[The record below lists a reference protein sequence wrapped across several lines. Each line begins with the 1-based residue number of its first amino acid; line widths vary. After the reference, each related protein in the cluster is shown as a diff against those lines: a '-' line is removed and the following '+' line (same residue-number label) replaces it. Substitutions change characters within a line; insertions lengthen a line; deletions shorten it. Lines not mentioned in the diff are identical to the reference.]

1 MFKEEVNKQFAKLEK
16 NNTHG
21 PLCLGYVLFMFSSY
35 VSLINIFLKKFTT
48 YVGMDGVDG
57 VDDVDDVKPKLMLY
71 DSLRGKKGKSPSIP
85 SMSSS
90 KKPTCPT

>member
-35 VSLINIFLKKFTT
+35 VSLINFFFIFFNL
-48 YVGMDGVDG
+48 
-57 VDDVDDVKPKLMLY
+57 
-71 DSLRGKKGKSPSIP
+71 LR
-85 SMSSS
+85 M
-90 KKPTCPT
+90 

>member
-35 VSLINIFLKKFTT
+35 VSLINFFLFFLIYYVCRYGRGGRRGRRGRRKTQT
-48 YVGMDGVDG
+48 YA
-57 VDDVDDVKPKLMLY
+57 
-71 DSLRGKKGKSPSIP
+71 I
-85 SMSSS
+85 
-90 KKPTCPT
+90 

>member
-35 VSLINIFLKKFTT
+35 VSLINFFLFFLIYYVCRYGRGGRRGRRKTQT
-48 YVGMDGVDG
+48 YA
-57 VDDVDDVKPKLMLY
+57 
-71 DSLRGKKGKSPSIP
+71 
-85 SMSSS
+85 
-90 KKPTCPT
+90 T